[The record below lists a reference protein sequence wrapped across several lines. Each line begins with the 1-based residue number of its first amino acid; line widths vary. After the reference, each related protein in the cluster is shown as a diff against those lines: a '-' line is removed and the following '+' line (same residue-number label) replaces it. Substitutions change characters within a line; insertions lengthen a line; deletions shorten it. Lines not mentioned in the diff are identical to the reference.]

1 MMRAKYISDDLLN
14 TAEAARFLR
23 VSQASIRRWSDSG
36 LLQAQRVGRR
46 RERRFRE
53 SDLATF
59 VDGSTPAAPGA
70 AAATVAGVT
79 VNVPLHLAT
88 FFSTD
93 LGGLRLAVPFLAD
106 GIRLRQPS
114 YLVASGDVLR
124 RYADALEISEGIE
137 VVHFE
142 GGLAADAIAQWEQIL
157 AGAMVKGASV
167 IRIVG
172 EMAAEREMF
181 ASEDQMLAYEEAFE
195 VMCRRYPVAVMC
207 QYDVRHFDGLAILR
221 ALKAHP
227 DLFGLRTGAFL
238 N

>member
-1 MMRAKYISDDLLN
+1 MQCYALPSMVRAKYISEDLLN

-36 LLQAQRVGRR
+36 LLPAQRVGRR

-53 SDLATF
+53 SDLVTF
-59 VDGSTPAAPGA
+59 VDRSTHVATGA
-70 AAATVAGVT
+70 ATANVAGVT
-79 VNVPLHLAT
+79 GTVPLHLAA

-93 LGGLRLAVPFLAD
+93 HGGLRLAVPFLAD
-106 GIRLRQPS
+106 GIRLRQPC
-114 YLVASGDVLR
+114 YLVASGDVLQ
-124 RYADALEISEGIE
+124 RYADALDISAGIQ

-157 AGAMVKGASV
+157 AGAMVTGASV

-181 ASEDQMLAYEEAFE
+181 ASEDQMLAYEEAFD

-207 QYDVRHFDGLAILR
+207 QYDDRKSVVEGKRG
-221 ALKAHP
+221 
-227 DLFGLRTGAFL
+227 G
-238 N
+238 

>member
-1 MMRAKYISDDLLN
+1 MMRAKYISEDLLN

-59 VDGSTPAAPGA
+59 VDGSTSAAP
-70 AAATVAGVT
+70 AAATASVAGVT
-79 VNVPLHLAT
+79 ANVPLHLAT
-88 FFSTD
+88 FFSSD

-114 YLVASGDVLR
+114 YLVASGDILR

-157 AGAMVKGASV
+157 AGATVKGASV

-227 DLFGLRTGAFL
+227 DLFDLRTGAFL

>member
-1 MMRAKYISDDLLN
+1 MMRAKYISEDLLN

-70 AAATVAGVT
+70 ATASVAGVT
-79 VNVPLHLAT
+79 ANVPLHLAT
-88 FFSTD
+88 FFSSD

-114 YLVASGDVLR
+114 YLVASGDILR

-142 GGLAADAIAQWEQIL
+142 GGPAADAIAQWEQIL
-157 AGAMVKGASV
+157 AGATVKGASV

-227 DLFGLRTGAFL
+227 DLFDLRTGAFL